1 MIQTRKIALVS
12 AALVVTA
19 TFAAACGS
27 SKKSTTPPAGDIV
40 VRGDGSPADFACN
53 GSFTDPATLNSN
65 IGFNV
70 LTTEQHLDGTTP
82 PLSGTYV
89 VPVDLATAATNGT
102 AVLSNGSGLAVIT
115 TKDNTRIHL
124 KGRHDPMTVGAT
136 TVNYVDTT
144 AYNFI
149 TPSVISTSGQYVLR
163 MIPQTIYSAFVGLLG
178 VLPADVVGK
187 YQLAGSIGDCT
198 QQDAQIMN
206 ATVELPGGHRCG
218 ESTAV
223 PCIAYIS
230 NNTPNTGAK
239 HTDSTGAFIIVGLTP
254 NTQTTVKIMGITTA
268 GQAAT
273 QIGELTVNG
282 KPDTVSLGVATP
294 LRN

>member
-40 VRGDGSPADFACN
+40 VRGDGSPADFSCN

-70 LTTEQHLDGTTP
+70 LTTEQQLNGTTP
-82 PLSGTYV
+82 ALPGTYV
-89 VPVDLATAATNGT
+89 VPVDLAMANTNGA
-102 AVLSNGSGLAVIT
+102 AVLSDGSGLAVVT
-115 TKDNTRIHL
+115 TKDNVRVHL
-124 KGRHDPMTVGAT
+124 KGRHPAVGNVT
-136 TVNYVDTT
+136 YVDTT

-149 TPSVISTSGQYVLR
+149 TPSVGSTSGQYVLR
-163 MIPQTIYSAFVGLLG
+163 MIPQTIYSAFVGLLN
-178 VLPADVVGK
+178 VSAADVAGK

-198 QQDAQIMN
+198 QQDAQIKN
-206 ATVELPGGHRCG
+206 ATVEIPGGHRCG

-230 NNTPNTGAK
+230 NNTPNTGATK
-239 HTDSTGAFIIVGLTP
+239 TDETGAFIIVGLTP

-273 QIGELTVNG
+273 QIGELIVNG
-282 KPDTVSLGVATP
+282 KPDTVSLGVANP